1 MEPREAMRKA
11 VRKRLVDSATM
22 IAMVASTSISVSHQ
36 QAPTTYPAI
45 RLRVVGGAGKAFDT
59 YLAGDIYLNVYTDSV
74 DQPTA
79 RLASVYAVARNLLHD
94 KASAITT
101 SNIGVGW
108 IREQYVDYPQYDDEA
123 HHYYLASR
131 YDFFGQTL

>member
-22 IAMVASTSISVSHQ
+22 VAMVASTSISVSHQ

-45 RLRVVGGAGKAFDT
+45 RLRVVGAAGKAFESHLT
-59 YLAGDIYLNVYTDSV
+59 GDIYLNVYTDSV

-79 RLASVYAVARNLLHD
+79 RLASVYAVARNLLHNQQ
-94 KASAITT
+94 SSITT

-108 IREQYVDYPQYDDEA
+108 IREEYVDYPQYEDEQ
-123 HHYYLASR
+123 HIYYLAAR
-131 YDFFGQTL
+131 YSFFGQTL